1 MTERWFTENWTQ
13 WMSGPEELMT
23 EIRQQAAK
31 LNNDTVN
38 ALLEEAE
45 QQRSAAAATLQV
57 FAVQR
62 HKLLATLDAL
72 QSELAVAGRPLQ
84 GEIS

>member
-13 WMSGPEELMT
+13 LMSGPDELIA

-31 LNNDTVN
+31 LSNETVN
-38 ALLEEAE
+38 ALLQDAE
-45 QQRSAAAATLQV
+45 QQRAEAEASLQE
-57 FAVQR
+57 FGLQR
-62 HKLLATLDAL
+62 QKLLATLDAL